1 MLFNTLFTS
10 LPVIFMGIFD
20 KDLNASTLIAIPEL
34 YTIGQRNA
42 GFNIKVYLGW
52 MLMATAECTLIFY
65 IALTLYGRAP
75 FTPDNTIFP
84 LGIITY
90 SAVVCLVSIKMQ
102 YVPPHFLCPSHTQL
116 TINTFRHRF
125 IETYKKTYMNLIAI
139 LISIGGWFLFQI
151 FLSAFNPFKVDTWF
165 IRGAFL
171 FGFGKSLV
179 WWLPFILI
187 LSAVVLLELG
197 FQSTRIACWPSDED
211 VFRALEKDPEVKR
224 RFEEAA
230 SSELQMGWD
239 RAKEGDKKVEGE
251 GEQEKREREV
261 QEILELRGDGEARQ
275 SGGSGDA
282 RDVDRVFSQGY
293 GDVR

>member
-102 YVPPHFLCPSHTQL
+102 YVPPISSAHLIHSSPL
-116 TINTFRHRF
+116 THSVTDSSKP
-125 IETYKKTYMNLIAI
+125 TKKPT
-139 LISIGGWFLFQI
+139 
-151 FLSAFNPFKVDTWF
+151 
-165 IRGAFL
+165 
-171 FGFGKSLV
+171 
-179 WWLPFILI
+179 
-187 LSAVVLLELG
+187 
-197 FQSTRIACWPSDED
+197 
-211 VFRALEKDPEVKR
+211 
-224 RFEEAA
+224 
-230 SSELQMGWD
+230 
-239 RAKEGDKKVEGE
+239 
-251 GEQEKREREV
+251 
-261 QEILELRGDGEARQ
+261 
-275 SGGSGDA
+275 
-282 RDVDRVFSQGY
+282 
-293 GDVR
+293 